1 MITPWV
7 RRLALACLLL
17 TLAGCTQLIFQ
28 PMRLQVLRPSDL
40 GIDYRDVEIHA
51 TDGTPLHAWFLPA
64 QGRPKATILFL
75 HGNAENIST
84 HIGSVWWLP
93 GRGYNVL
100 LLDYR
105 GYGQSAGT
113 PSLAGLHSDTEGAL
127 ARIDTLEGARGLPV
141 VVFGQ
146 SLGGAI
152 AITALARS
160 QYRDKV
166 RALVVEGA
174 LSDYHDIAR
183 EKLAQSWL
191 TWAFQWPLSY
201 TVDDDYSPKH
211 EIALI
216 APIPLLIV
224 HGEVDEIVPVHHARV
239 LFDAAREPKE
249 LWLVPDVGHI
259 QAFAYP
265 ANRDA
270 LVRWLDAR
278 VDAPAQ
284 SQAQ

>member
-1 MITPWV
+1 MT
-7 RRLALACLLL
+7 R
-17 TLAGCTQLIFQ
+17 
-28 PMRLQVLRPSDL
+28 
-40 GIDYRDVEIHA
+40 
-51 TDGTPLHAWFLPA
+51 
-64 QGRPKATILFL
+64 
-75 HGNAENIST
+75 
-84 HIGSVWWLP
+84 IG
-93 GRGYNVL
+93 
-100 LLDYR
+100 
-105 GYGQSAGT
+105 
-113 PSLAGLHSDTEGAL
+113 
-127 ARIDTLEGARGLPV
+127 
-141 VVFGQ
+141 
-146 SLGGAI
+146 
-152 AITALARS
+152 
-160 QYRDKV
+160 
-166 RALVVEGA
+166 
-174 LSDYHDIAR
+174 
-183 EKLAQSWL
+183 
-191 TWAFQWPLSY
+191 LSY